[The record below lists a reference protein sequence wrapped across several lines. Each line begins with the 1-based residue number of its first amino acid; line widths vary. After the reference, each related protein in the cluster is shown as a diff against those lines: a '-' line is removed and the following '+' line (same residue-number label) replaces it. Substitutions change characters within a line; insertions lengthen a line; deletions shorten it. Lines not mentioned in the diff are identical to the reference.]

1 MLKRESMA
9 RISGRAWL
17 IRPPGLRIIIA
28 SRGVREKME
37 RGLERES
44 RQATAVWVSSW
55 VVKKR

>member
-1 MLKRESMA
+1 MLKRESRA
-9 RISGRAWL
+9 RISVRACL

-44 RQATAVWVSSW
+44 RQATVGWVS
-55 VVKKR
+55 RRMEE